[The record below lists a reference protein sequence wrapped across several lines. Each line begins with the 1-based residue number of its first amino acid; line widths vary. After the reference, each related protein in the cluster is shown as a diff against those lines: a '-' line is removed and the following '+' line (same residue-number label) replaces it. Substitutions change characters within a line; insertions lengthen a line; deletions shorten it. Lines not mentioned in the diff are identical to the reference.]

1 MEGSTSSMMLARE
14 SVLDFS
20 PLIFTYSS
28 FKFLNEFLIRFERL
42 IFLVPFSL
50 PFCFSCLS
58 SGVISVPH
66 VESFVYL
73 FFCLDLLVSF
83 CPSLFCPVL
92 FSCAT
97 ISWYTLEFSLPL
109 SECSTLLSSLHFS
122 VVLLLS
128 SFSHNGLPSMTFS
141 NRCSMN
147 SLKFCS
153 ICVFMATSCAT
164 LNPSLSLLVIT
175 RFESL
180 VSLPA
185 FQSKSSPI
193 LLDAGFSSLILW
205 MLFLTFIVAA
215 CKTCFP
221 CGMIFPYLDWN

>member
-1 MEGSTSSMMLARE
+1 M
-14 SVLDFS
+14 
-20 PLIFTYSS
+20 YSS

-50 PFCFSCLS
+50 PFCFGSLS
-58 SGVISVPH
+58 SVVISVPH
-66 VESFVYL
+66 AESFVSL

-97 ISWYTLEFSLPL
+97 VSWYTLEFLLLL

-128 SFSHNGLPSMTFS
+128 SLCHNGLPSVTFS
-141 NRCSMN
+141 NCCSMN
-147 SLKFCS
+147 SLTFYS

-180 VSLPA
+180 FGLPA
-185 FQSKSSPI
+185 FQSKSLPI
-193 LLDAGFSSLILW
+193 LSDVGFSTLL
-205 MLFLTFIVAA
+205 LY
-215 CKTCFP
+215 CGCF
-221 CGMIFPYLDWN
+221 F